1 MNTHNFLELKVWQK
15 SMTLSKA
22 LFIMTKSFPKDEK
35 FGLISQ
41 INRAGV
47 SIPSNIAE
55 GTSRNSNKDFS
66 RFLQISLGSCFEIET
81 QLILAKDFE
90 YISVEKA
97 KELISLVK
105 EVQKMIKGFMYT
117 LQ

>member
-1 MNTHNFLELKVWQK
+1 MNTHNFLELKIWQK

-22 LFIMTKSFPKDEK
+22 LFVMTKSFPNDEK
-35 FGLISQ
+35 FGLTSQ

-55 GTSRNSNKDFS
+55 GTSRNSNKDFA

-81 QLILAKDFE
+81 QVMLAYQFE
-90 YISVEKA
+90 YVSKEKSN
-97 KELISLVK
+97 ELINLVK

-117 LQ
+117 LK